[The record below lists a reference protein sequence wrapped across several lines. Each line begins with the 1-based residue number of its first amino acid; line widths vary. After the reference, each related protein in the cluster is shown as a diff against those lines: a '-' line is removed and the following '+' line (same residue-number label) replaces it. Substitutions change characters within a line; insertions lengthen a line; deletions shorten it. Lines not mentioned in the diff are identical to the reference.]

1 MFDGIRRLSAR
12 LGTTPRFTARS
23 VDANGRR
30 VLVLEGQPGL
40 KPGAVA
46 ESLRGYSGGQMPFEA
61 LLLDFHG
68 ADYHFSS
75 DDIGGL
81 LSAIAAFVRGRVA
94 PCAIVL
100 TSSAARELQQLF
112 DLCKVNTIEPLRIVG
127 SADAGLEHIRIHLE
141 RRTAGSP
148 D

>member
-1 MFDGIRRLSAR
+1 MALTLAEHR
-12 LGTTPRFTARS
+12 
-23 VDANGRR
+23 VV

-94 PCAIVL
+94 QA
-100 TSSAARELQQLF
+100 TRA
-112 DLCKVNTIEPLRIVG
+112 LRV
-127 SADAGLEHIRIHLE
+127 AVE
-141 RRTAGSP
+141 R
-148 D
+148 